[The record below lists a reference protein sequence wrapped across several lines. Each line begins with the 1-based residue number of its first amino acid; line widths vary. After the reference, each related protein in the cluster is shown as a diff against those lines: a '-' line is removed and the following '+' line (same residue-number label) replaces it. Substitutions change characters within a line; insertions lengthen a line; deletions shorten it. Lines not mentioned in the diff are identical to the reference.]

1 MEVFDYNGNSQILD
15 EKIGEGG
22 QGSVYRAKDL
32 SHVNPVQLGTWSLC

>member
-22 QGSVYRAKDL
+22 QGSVYR
-32 SHVNPVQLGTWSLC
+32 